1 MSCALPPDFAFLP
14 KIDGDK
20 SKKQYDLNV
29 KSKNTLIS
37 NLDFKKEDGVYK
49 LSGNS
54 SNACFFSGFLTQ
66 TEINGVTFYHAS
78 CSKKLQKSF
87 DAYDARINS
96 EKITCFNPETYDFEA
111 YNGEKKSKV
120 FMIYYL
126 YGNNNF
132 FVFYDDYMMYNYG
145 YPF

>member
-1 MSCALPPDFAFLP
+1 M
-14 KIDGDK
+14 
-20 SKKQYDLNV
+20 
-29 KSKNTLIS
+29 
-37 NLDFKKEDGVYK
+37 
-49 LSGNS
+49 
-54 SNACFFSGFLTQ
+54 
-66 TEINGVTFYHAS
+66 NGITFYHAS

-87 DAYDARINS
+87 EAYNTRMS
-96 EKITCFNPETYDFEA
+96 SGKITCFNSETYDFET
-111 YNGEKKSKV
+111 YNGETKSKV